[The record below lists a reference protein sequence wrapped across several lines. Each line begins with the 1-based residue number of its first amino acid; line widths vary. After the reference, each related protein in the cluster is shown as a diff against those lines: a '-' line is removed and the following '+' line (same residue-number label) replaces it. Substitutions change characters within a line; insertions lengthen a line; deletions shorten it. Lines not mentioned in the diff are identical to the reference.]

1 MKLFKKTEDGVH
13 KTYNFM
19 GIKFHKRVFNK
30 SAYRLA
36 LRAAMLA
43 NSVDKIH
50 SDSFAEYK
58 NCNEGKSVALIA
70 TGPSLSRYVPISGVI
85 NVGVN
90 KAFLFDNIKLD
101 YLFIQDFNTK
111 NYIYQLGAEKYS
123 HIKKF
128 LGILPQ
134 SNLIIPESLA
144 LKLRAK
150 RYYTDEICKPH
161 AFAFDISTTMLGD
174 FRSVSF
180 PAMQFILWTNP
191 SKIYLVGCDC
201 SSGYFDKSNSVQ
213 PMNYLTE
220 NWIKL
225 KEFAQVYYPDTQII
239 SVNPVGLAG
248 VFEDLFQ

>member
-1 MKLFKKTEDGVH
+1 MKLVEITEDGVH

-36 LRAAMLA
+36 LRAAMFA
-43 NSVDKIH
+43 NSVAKIH
-50 SDSFAEYK
+50 SDAFAEYK
-58 NCNEGKSVALIA
+58 NCNEGRAIALIA
-70 TGPSLSRYVPISGVI
+70 TGPSLSHYTPIPDVV

-101 YLFIQDFNTK
+101 CLFIQDFNAK
-111 NYIYQLGAEKYS
+111 DYIYRLLDEKYS

-128 LGILPQ
+128 FGFLPQ

-144 LKLRAK
+144 LKLKAK

-174 FRSVSF
+174 FNSVSF
-180 PAMQFILWTNP
+180 SAMQFILWTNP
-191 SKIYLVGCDC
+191 AKIYLVGCDC
-201 SSGYFDKSNSVQ
+201 SSGYFDKTNSAQ
-213 PMNYLTE
+213 PMNYLAE

-225 KEFAQVYYPDTQII
+225 KEFAQVYYPDTKIV
-239 SVNPVGLAG
+239 SVNPVGLTG